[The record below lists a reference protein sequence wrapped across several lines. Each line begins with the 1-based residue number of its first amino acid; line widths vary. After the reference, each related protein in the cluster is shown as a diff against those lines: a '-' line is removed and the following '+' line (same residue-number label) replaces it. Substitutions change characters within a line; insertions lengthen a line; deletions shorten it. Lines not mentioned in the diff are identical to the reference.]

1 MSPTGLFEFGGYEI
15 PSTLIAE
22 GGYEILPNQRQDLD
36 PYTDQFGVTQRNA
49 LAHTKTQVTI
59 TTRAGLTWNEV
70 LGLYHGISSNY
81 VNSRERSA
89 NCKYIDTEFPVYDE
103 TSDSYYFPQKSGK
116 FYLDPSFSSK
126 IRTYKMRSANGQW
139 LPGKFESLTLIFIEF

>member
-1 MSPTGLFEFGGYEI
+1 MNDSTCLFSFGGYEI

-59 TTRAGLTWNEV
+59 TTRKGLTWNEV
-70 LGLYHGISSNY
+70 QGLITGLTSHYQNY
-81 VNSRERSA
+81 RERSA
-89 NCKYIDTEFPVYDE
+89 MCEYFDTESFGY
-103 TSDSYYFPQKSGK
+103 KSGK
-116 FYLDPSFSSK
+116 FYLDPSFATK
-126 IRTYKMRSANGQW
+126 IRTYQHRDANGR
-139 LPGKFESLTLIFIEF
+139 LVRGKFEEISLIFIEF

>member
-59 TTRAGLTWNEV
+59 TTRKGLTWNEV
-70 LGLYHGISSNY
+70 LGLFNGLSSHYANE
-81 VNSRERSA
+81 RERSA
-89 NCKYIDTEFPVYDE
+89 MCTYIDTEHPQD
-103 TSDSYYFPQKSGK
+103 DGNGNYYFPEKTGK
-116 FYLDPSFSSK
+116 FYLDPSFATK
-126 IRTYKMRSANGQW
+126 IRTYQHRDANGR
-139 LPGKFESLTLIFIEF
+139 LVRGKFEEISLIFIEF

>member
-1 MSPTGLFEFGGYEI
+1 MSNDGLFEFGGYEI

-59 TTRAGLTWNEV
+59 TTRKGLTWNEV
-70 LGLYHGISSNY
+70 RGLLTGLKNHYQNY
-81 VNSRERSA
+81 RERSA
-89 NCKYIDTEFPVYDE
+89 MCTYFDPEHFEFK
-103 TSDSYYFPQKSGK
+103 TGK
-116 FYLDPSFSSK
+116 FYLDPSYAAK
-126 IRTYKMRSANGQW
+126 IRTFKK
-139 LPGKFESLTLIFIEF
+139 KFEEITLIFIEF